1 MTTTRFCIVRH
12 GETDWNI
19 ERRHQ
24 GHLDIALN
32 DLGRRQAMAAADG
45 LAGQHFDSAYTSD
58 LGRTRA
64 TAETIAQH
72 LGIAVYDEPG
82 LRERHYGIFQGRTV
96 DEVAAIDPESHDR
109 YRARDLDHDFG
120 GGETLRGFA
129 RRVIQTVE
137 RLAAEHAGQTLL
149 LVTHGGVL
157 DVIYRH
163 AHGRDLVSARDFV
176 IPNAAF
182 NWLQAGPDGWHVLVW
197 ADREHLQRAL
207 DEVA

>member
-32 DLGRRQAMAAADG
+32 NVGRRQALAAADG
-45 LAGQHFDSAYTSD
+45 LAGQRFDAIYSSD
-58 LGRTRA
+58 LGRTRE
-64 TAETIAQH
+64 TADTIAQK
-72 LGIAVYDEPG
+72 LGLQVFDEPG
-82 LRERHYGIFQGRTV
+82 LRERHYGVFQGRTA
-96 DEVAAIDPESHDR
+96 DEVAVVDPESHAR
-109 YRARDLDHDFG
+109 YKARDLDHDFD

-129 RRVIQTVE
+129 ARVTATLE
-137 RLAAEHAGQTLL
+137 RLATDHAGETLL

-157 DVIYRH
+157 DVIYRF

-182 NWLQAGPDGWHVLVW
+182 NWIEARPHGWHVLIW
-197 ADREHLQRAL
+197 ADREHLGRSL